1 MITMEIQGLEQVKA
15 EIQRIGK
22 KAEDGVAKAV
32 KDTALEVIRDV
43 KKRIKRGPKSGTK
56 YWRVPGEDG
65 LMRVYAGSPNAGVT
79 KLVAVFK
86 ADGKQNLSLT
96 HKSSAAG
103 EAPASDTGT
112 LASSTYFTQSG
123 KLSATVGSRL
133 AYAYWLETGTT
144 KIKPR
149 PSWTPAVEAAA
160 PKLQKRIEDAIR
172 KAAQ

>member
-32 KDTALEVIRDV
+32 KATALEVITDV
-43 KKRIKRGPKSGTK
+43 KKRIQRGPKTGRTYTRGNVSHTASA
-56 YWRVPGEDG
+56 PG
-65 LMRVYAGSPNAGVT
+65 
-79 KLVAVFK
+79 
-86 ADGKQNLSLT
+86 Q
-96 HKSSAAG
+96 
-103 EAPASDTGT
+103 APATDTGF
-112 LASSTYFTQSG
+112 LASSIYFENTG

-133 AYAYWLETGTT
+133 AYAYYLEFGTV
-144 KIKPR
+144 KMNFAGGVGGPR
-149 PSWTPAVEAAA
+149 PSWTPSVEAAA